1 MWTSRWKVT
10 AEAVPR
16 TAIAEIRNAR
26 PGYGPP
32 MMLEEWAAA
41 EAERLLSPLGD
52 RWNHVRSVGERASE
66 VGTILDQE
74 DRRYLIAAAYLHDI
88 GYAPELERTRLHQL
102 DGARY
107 LRSFGA
113 ERLACLVAPPSE
125 ARFEIRLRGFGEE
138 LAAYKREESWV
149 SDALTY
155 CDLTTGPTGL
165 PMTFEDR
172 LAEVEQRYGDGE
184 IIDALRQATPYLVAA
199 VERTKG
205 RLRQHRLWTQSGD
218 DRLRAAL
225 KVVPDPDA
233 D

>member
-1 MWTSRWKVT
+1 
-10 AEAVPR
+10 
-16 TAIAEIRNAR
+16 
-26 PGYGPP
+26 

-52 RWNHVRSVGERASE
+52 RWNHVRAVGERARDISA
-66 VGTILDQE
+66 VLDQE
-74 DRRYLIAAAYLHDI
+74 DRPYLVAAAYLHDI
-88 GYAPELERTRLHQL
+88 GYAPDLQLTGLHQL
-102 DGARY
+102 DGAHHIRA
-107 LRSFGA
+107 LGA
-113 ERLACLVAPPSE
+113 ERLACLVAHHSE

-165 PMTFEDR
+165 PITFEDR
-172 LAEVEQRYGDGE
+172 IAEVEQRYGEGK
-184 IIDALRQATPYLVAA
+184 IIDALRQATPYLLAA
-199 VERTKG
+199 IERTED
-205 RLRQHRLWTQSGD
+205 RLRQHRRRPRSGD

>member
-1 MWTSRWKVT
+1 M
-10 AEAVPR
+10 
-16 TAIAEIRNAR
+16 

-32 MMLEEWAAA
+32 MMLEDWAAA

-52 RWNHVRSVGERASE
+52 RWSHVRAVGERAGD
-66 VGTILDQE
+66 VGAILDQE
-74 DRRYLIAAAYLHDI
+74 DRHYLVAAAYLHDI
-88 GYAPELERTRLHQL
+88 GYTPDLQRTGLHQL

-107 LRSFGA
+107 LRSPGA
-113 ERLACLVAPPSE
+113 ERLACLVAHHSE

-172 LAEVEQRYGDGE
+172 VAEVEQRYGEGE
-184 IIDALRQATPYLVAA
+184 IVDALRQATPYLLGAI
-199 VERTKG
+199 ERTED
-205 RLRQHRLWTQSGD
+205 RLRQRRWQPRSGD

-225 KVVPDPDA
+225 KVVPDPEA

>member
-1 MWTSRWKVT
+1 
-10 AEAVPR
+10 
-16 TAIAEIRNAR
+16 
-26 PGYGPP
+26 

-52 RWNHVRSVGERASE
+52 RWNHVRAVGECARGLGA
-66 VGTILDQE
+66 ILEQE
-74 DRRYLIAAAYLHDI
+74 DRCYLVAAAYLHDI
-88 GYAPELERTRLHQL
+88 GYAPDLQRTGLHQL

-107 LRSFGA
+107 LRSLRA
-113 ERLACLVAPPSE
+113 ERLARLVAHHSE
-125 ARFEIRLRGFGEE
+125 AQFEIRLRGFGEA
-138 LAAYKREESWV
+138 LASYKREESWV

-155 CDLTTGPTGL
+155 CDLTIGPTGL

-172 LAEVEQRYGDGE
+172 VAEVEQRYGDGE
-184 IIDALRQATPYLVAA
+184 IVDALRQATPYLAGA
-199 VERTKG
+199 IERTKD
-205 RLRQHRLWTQSGD
+205 RLRQHRLRTRSGD

>member
-1 MWTSRWKVT
+1 
-10 AEAVPR
+10 
-16 TAIAEIRNAR
+16 
-26 PGYGPP
+26 
-32 MMLEEWAAA
+32 MMLQEWAAA

-52 RWNHVRSVGERASE
+52 RWNHVRAVGECAREASA
-66 VGTILDQE
+66 VLDQE
-74 DRRYLIAAAYLHDI
+74 DRPYLVAAAYLHDI
-88 GYAPELERTRLHQL
+88 GYAPDLQRTDLHQL

-107 LRSFGA
+107 LRSLGA
-113 ERLACLVAPPSE
+113 ERLARLVAHHSE
-125 ARFEIRLRGFGEE
+125 ARFEILLRGFGEE

-172 LAEVEQRYGDGE
+172 VAEVEQRYGDGE
-184 IIDALRQATPYLVAA
+184 IVDALRQATPYLVGAIQ
-199 VERTKG
+199 RTTD
-205 RLRQHRLWTQSGD
+205 RLRQYRLRTRSGD

-225 KVVPDPDA
+225 KVVPDPDV

>member
-1 MWTSRWKVT
+1 MT
-10 AEAVPR
+10 
-16 TAIAEIRNAR
+16 
-26 PGYGPP
+26 
-32 MMLEEWAAA
+32 LEGWAAT

-52 RWNHVRSVGERASE
+52 RWNHVRAVGECARE
-66 VGTILDQE
+66 VSAVLDQE
-74 DRRYLIAAAYLHDI
+74 DRPYLVAAAYLHDI
-88 GYAPELERTRLHQL
+88 GYAPCLQRTGLHQL

-107 LRSFGA
+107 IRSLGA
-113 ERLACLVAPPSE
+113 ERLAHLVAHHSE

-138 LAAYKREESWV
+138 LAAYTREESWV

-172 LAEVEQRYGDGE
+172 IAEVEQRYGQGE
-184 IIDALRQATPYLVAA
+184 IVDALRQATPYLVGA
-199 VERTKG
+199 VERTKD
-205 RLRQHRLWTQSGD
+205 RLRQHRLQPRSSD

-225 KVVPDPDA
+225 EVVPDPEA

>member
-1 MWTSRWKVT
+1 MT
-10 AEAVPR
+10 
-16 TAIAEIRNAR
+16 
-26 PGYGPP
+26 
-32 MMLEEWAAA
+32 LEEWAAG

-52 RWNHVRSVGERASE
+52 RWRHVRVVGERARS
-66 VGTILDQE
+66 VATILDRE
-74 DRRYLIAAAYLHDI
+74 DRHSLVAAAYLHDI
-88 GYAPELERTRLHQL
+88 GYAPDLRRTGLHQL

-107 LRSFGA
+107 IRSLGA
-113 ERLACLVAPPSE
+113 ERLARLVAHHSE

-138 LAAYKREESWV
+138 LATYKREESWV

-172 LAEVEQRYGDGE
+172 VAEVEQRYGDGE
-184 IIDALRQATPYLVAA
+184 IVDALRQATPYLMGA
-199 VERTKG
+199 VERTKD
-205 RLRQHRLWTQSGD
+205 RLRQYRLQTGSGD

-225 KVVPDPDA
+225 EMVPDPEA